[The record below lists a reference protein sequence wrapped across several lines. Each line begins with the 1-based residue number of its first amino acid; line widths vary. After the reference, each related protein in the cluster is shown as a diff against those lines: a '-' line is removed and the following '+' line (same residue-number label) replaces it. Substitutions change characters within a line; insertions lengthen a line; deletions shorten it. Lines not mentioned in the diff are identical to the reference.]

1 MVIADE
7 NIDQSV
13 IEAIR
18 AAGIEVLSIYETS
31 RGIRDEQII
40 ESSRNPPCIILT
52 EDKDFGE
59 WVFAHGIRDIS
70 VVFLQYTFAET
81 ALLKT
86 ILAVLLSE
94 KSNELIGC
102 FTTVTVRKIRSRR
115 LFN

>member
-7 NIDQSV
+7 NIDHQL

-18 AAGIEVLSIYETS
+18 VAGIDVLSVYETS

-40 ESSRNPPCIILT
+40 ETSRNPSRIILT

-59 WVFAHGIRDIS
+59 WVFAHGIQDVS
-70 VVFLQYTFAET
+70 VVFLRYTFAET

-86 ILAVLLSE
+86 ILISLLTERSA
-94 KSNELIGC
+94 ELIGC
-102 FTTVTVRKIRSRR
+102 FTTVTTKKVRIRR
-115 LFN
+115 LI